1 MCMKHQA
8 RIRIIYL
15 LMYQEYECIYLIFYD
30 AILFHLVLLSVIVL
44 RCINMC
50 CNFSVDFSKEKKKSI
65 SWITGQITGQ
75 FTCKIDAC
83 LAENYAV
90 NVGGVES
97 YTRTPTS

>member
-1 MCMKHQA
+1 
-8 RIRIIYL
+8 
-15 LMYQEYECIYLIFYD
+15 
-30 AILFHLVLLSVIVL
+30 
-44 RCINMC
+44 MC